1 MADGSLEETRLVGAL
16 KALADENRLRIM
28 RALRRTGC
36 CSCEQ
41 VSADADGMCCC
52 DIEELTGLA
61 QSTVS
66 HHLELLRRAGL
77 VTSRKLGRWTH
88 YRRNDAA
95 VRELGGLL
103 SRALREG

>member
-1 MADGSLEETRLVGAL
+1 MTDDATETRLVEAL
-16 KALADENRLRIM
+16 KALADDNRLRIM
-28 RALRRTGC
+28 KALGEIGC

-41 VSADADGMCCC
+41 VSADADGMCSC
-52 DIEELTGLA
+52 DIEKLTGLA

-66 HHLELLRRAGL
+66 HHMEQLRRAGL
-77 VTSRKLGRWTH
+77 VKAHKLGKWTY

-103 SRALREG
+103 RQVLPES